1 MSVIKYN
8 FFILYYMLIG
18 FFWLIFICN
27 ILTTIVK
34 YISGTNLFFHQGLSA
49 GRCEV
54 QAVSPV
60 TGRVMGAREVRVAAD
75 RVAIAGLRA
84 NVVSGLQLRVSAA
97 SDSGNSKQHTM
108 TFYVYLLLLFY

>member
-1 MSVIKYN
+1 MLSRFVRIWKTNYN
-8 FFILYYMLIG
+8 KII
-18 FFWLIFICN
+18 IF
-27 ILTTIVK
+27 L
-34 YISGTNLFFHQGLSA
+34 QGLSA

-60 TGRVMGAREVRVAAD
+60 TGRVMGAREVRVASD

-97 SDSGNSKQHTM
+97 SDSGNSK
-108 TFYVYLLLLFY
+108 Y